1 MEYHKKK
8 YQAIIISKDNRL
20 LKKKINKSYQLK
32 FMINIDNC
40 LIGLI
45 PKIIFINFNHMKD
58 INKQRKVKINKIMN
72 LKWFQIVVM
81 QMNKKKTKYMV
92 F

>member
-1 MEYHKKK
+1 
-8 YQAIIISKDNRL
+8 
-20 LKKKINKSYQLK
+20 
-32 FMINIDNC
+32 MINIDNC

-45 PKIIFINFNHMKD
+45 PKIIFISFNHMKD

-81 QMNKKKTKYMV
+81 
-92 F
+92 

>member
-1 MEYHKKK
+1 
-8 YQAIIISKDNRL
+8 
-20 LKKKINKSYQLK
+20 
-32 FMINIDNC
+32 MINIDNC

-81 QMNKKKTKYMV
+81 
-92 F
+92 